1 MKEIQT
7 RDDRREFKGWRV
19 SIPCLV
25 EQQDL
30 TIRGQVDNLT
40 YDGVVITRVCCAVPA
55 EGTRVVVRFHF
66 GGEKAKLEGRITS
79 RAIHR
84 VWEIMEDLNTGSFSV
99 EFEAPLE
106 KVTSKLNPIFHAL
119 IHAELTSGR

>member
-1 MKEIQT
+1 MAETQA
-7 RDDRREFKGWRV
+7 RNHRREFKGWRV
-19 SIPCLV
+19 AIPCLV

-30 TIRGQVDNLT
+30 IIRGQVDHLS

-55 EGTRVVVRFHF
+55 EGTRVVVRFLF
-66 GGEKAKLEGRITS
+66 GGEKAQLEGRITS

-84 VWEIMEDLNTGSFSV
+84 VWEIMEDLNAGSFSV